1 MYENIN
7 ITQARK
13 DLQYIRDTYGDPQD
27 FCGTFCNNSIL
38 DDIMFGKISIKEAV
52 INNIEY
58 YFTNGLEDENAGCHS
73 SLRPDYSDKRI
84 QRIMERYCITEEI

>member
-1 MYENIN
+1 MYENIS

-13 DLQYIRDTYGDPQD
+13 DLQYIRDTYGEPQD
-27 FCGTFCNNSIL
+27 FCGSFCNNSIL
-38 DDIMFGKISIKEAV
+38 DDIMFGKISIKEAI

-58 YFTNGLEDENAGCHS
+58 YFTNGLDDGNAGCSS

-84 QRIMERYCITEEI
+84 QRIMERYYITEEI